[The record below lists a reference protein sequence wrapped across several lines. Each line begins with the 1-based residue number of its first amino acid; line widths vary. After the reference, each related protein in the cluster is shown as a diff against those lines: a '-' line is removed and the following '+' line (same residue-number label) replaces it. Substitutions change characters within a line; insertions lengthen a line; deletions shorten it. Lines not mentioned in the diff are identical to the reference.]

1 MKHFLLPLLAFITI
15 FGMSVEAQVNREA
28 PIVTIIHTNDTH
40 SQIEPALYKKGWS
53 RLRGGAVERAAILEY
68 YRQQDPD
75 LLYLDAGDMVQGSP
89 YFNIFNGEV
98 EMLCMNQQKLVAST
112 FGNHEFDN
120 GLQFIADMLQK
131 ADFPLVCANYH
142 CQNTVIDHFV
152 VPHLIVA
159 SHDVKIGITGVTV
172 DPNDL
177 IFTRNWA
184 GITFED
190 PATAVNR
197 EAALLRE
204 EGCDL
209 VIVLSH
215 LGFEFNPKPGRTKAF
230 DSELVPASHGVD
242 LVIGGHSHVNI
253 ENGIYMNDADGHPVL
268 ITQTGGRDAP
278 MGFLK
283 IAMKQGSRF
292 SNCRYSVDSIYCA
305 KLNPESLP
313 KESLLPGTTAP
324 DSLTLISFGKEMQE
338 ILAPYQELMN
348 EKMNVRLASA
358 PESLNRTKVS
368 GQCTLGNFTSDALR
382 IVGEKLSGRPIEVS
396 VMNKGGLRS
405 DLPSGEITL
414 GNLFSIYPFEN
425 TVALID
431 LRGSDLK
438 ELIESNAGRGLDC
451 WSGIQI
457 DLELLEKEGRLTA
470 TNILVNGKAIDP
482 EKVYHLC
489 CIDYL
494 AEGNGGMTALTRAIN
509 YTNSGI
515 LLRDAMIDYVKELD
529 AAGKPVTALLDDRIR
544 SYTRR

>member
-1 MKHFLLPLLAFITI
+1 MKHFLLPLLAFIAF
-15 FGMSVEAQVNREA
+15 FGMSVEAQVNSKA

-40 SQIEPALYKKGWS
+40 SQVEPALFKKGWS

-120 GLQFIADMLQK
+120 GLQFIADMLEK

-142 CQNTVIDHFV
+142 CVNTIINHYV
-152 VPHLIVA
+152 VPHLIVS

-177 IFTRNWA
+177 IFARNWA

-190 PATAVNR
+190 PASAVNR

-215 LGFEFNPKPGRTKAF
+215 LGFEYNPKPGSSKMT
-230 DSELVPASHGVD
+230 DTELVSASHGVD
-242 LVIGGHSHVNI
+242 LIIGGHSHTNI
-253 ENGIYMNDADGHPVL
+253 ENGIYKNDADSLPVL
-268 ITQTGGRDAP
+268 ITQTGGKDAP

-283 IAMKQGSRF
+283 ITMKTGSRF
-292 SNCRYSVDSIYCA
+292 AQCHYSVDSIYCV

-313 KESLLPGTTAP
+313 KESLLPDTPAP
-324 DSLTLISFGKEMQE
+324 DSLTLISFGQEMQE
-338 ILAPYQELMN
+338 ILAPYQELMK

-358 PESLNRTKVS
+358 PEALNRNKVS

-382 IVGEKLSGRPIEVS
+382 AVGERMTGQPIDVS

-405 DLPSGEITL
+405 DFPAGDITL
-414 GNLFSIYPFEN
+414 GDLYNTFPFEN
-425 TVALID
+425 TMALID
-431 LRGSDLK
+431 LKGSDLK

-451 WSGIQI
+451 WSGIQT
-457 DLELLEKEGRLTA
+457 DLELSEKEGCLTA
-470 TNILVNGKAIDP
+470 TNILVNGKEIDP
-482 EKVYHLC
+482 ERIYRVC
-489 CIDYL
+489 TIDYL
-494 AEGNGGMTALTRAIN
+494 AEGNGGMSALTRATDRTI
-509 YTNSGI
+509 TTV
-515 LLRDAMIDYVKELD
+515 LLRDAMIDYVKDLD
-529 AAGKPVTALLDDRIR
+529 AAGKTVSALLDDRIR